1 MNIFLSYCGLFDA
14 RISASEKD
22 LPVQVIF
29 YEFDALFLQL
39 NQNVMSLFASVVS
52 CCQTVLGALL
62 HTAGLDTTFIQIYM
76 DAPPG
81 VSRVSKKPEG
91 HKNQYL
97 DVFLR

>member
-1 MNIFLSYCGLFDA
+1 MDIFLSYCGLVDA

-39 NQNVMSLFASVVS
+39 NQNVMSLFSSVVS

-62 HTAGLDTTFIQIYM
+62 HTAGLDTIFIQIYM

-81 VSRVSKKPEG
+81 VSKEPEG